1 MNIAKALMESHD
13 KKHALSI
20 AHYAISSNKAFDQL
34 MDCFFSNEYRLA
46 QRAAWSVAWATKFQ
60 PSMVHPYLSKIVDQL
75 SRTDVH
81 DAVIRNSVRI
91 IENMEIPLE
100 LHGALMNTCFQLVE
114 QPTTKPAIK
123 AFSLSILYQ
132 LSQKHS
138 DIQSELVCLIQT
150 LWDME
155 SPAFQ
160 SRGRK
165 ILKALN
171 KNAPD
176 Y

>member
-1 MNIAKALMESHD
+1 MNIAAALMESHD
-13 KKHALSI
+13 KDHAVSI
-20 AHYAISSNKAFDQL
+20 AHFAISSKKAFAQL

-60 PSMVHPYLSKIVDQL
+60 PQMVQPYLSKMVDQL

-91 IENMEIPLE
+91 LENMVLPIE
-100 LHGALMNTCFQLVE
+100 LHGSLMNTCFQLVE
-114 QPTTKPAIK
+114 NPQTKPAIK
-123 AFSLSILYQ
+123 AFSLTILFQ
-132 LSQKHS
+132 LSQTHL
-138 DIQSELVCLIQT
+138 DIQSELTCIIQS
-150 LWDME
+150 LWDHE
-155 SPAFQ
+155 SPAFK

-165 ILKALN
+165 ILKALH